1 MTTEV
6 LFERIER
13 LPYTQR
19 QAVYAVVQTLVDSY
33 ETSPHTGPGHDA
45 EPFETEEDAGA
56 FGRSIARRALSEV
69 W

>member
-1 MTTEV
+1 MTTEA
-6 LFERIER
+6 LFERVER

-19 QAVYAVVQTLVDSY
+19 QTVYAVVQTLVDSY
-33 ETSPHTGPGHDA
+33 ETPSHTEPGHGA